1 MKRFSTVLLA
11 GSAIALTACNGAAD
25 IASPGEGVIV
35 VPGTPAPSP
44 TPGPSPTPTPTP
56 GQPAADCPT
65 GYTDRGV
72 LANRRVCEITGRISA
87 DTTIA
92 NLPGVIYSLSSRV
105 DVGTDV
111 GGSGSAAGGQSVTL
125 TIDPGVVIFA
135 SSGLD
140 FLVVNRGSRINAEGT
155 ATAPIIFTS
164 RQNVTGEATDS
175 SQGHWGGIV
184 LLGRAPISDCL
195 AGAVGGSA
203 NCQQIVEGTSNALYG
218 GAIANDNSGTFRYV
232 QIRYSGFEIAP
243 GNELQG
249 LTLGG
254 VGSGTTID
262 HVHVHNSSDDGIE
275 IFGGRA
281 NLKNLI
287 ITGADDDTYDTDLGY
302 KGFTQFLI
310 GVQRAGGSSGDAM
323 IEADTGGNNDA
334 QPRQNTRLANFTFVH
349 RSTLASSVNA
359 ILLRGGTDYSLIN
372 GVVTSPRNCLDVD
385 GAETVRAA
393 SEGLDDVGPPVVHS
407 VVFDCDTGAFN
418 DDGDVTLAQIQDFF
432 NAGTNNNAAFTSS
445 LTNVFVN
452 GPNEAAVTSFDASTL
467 SPFFVNTSYIGAV
480 RDAQDTWYRGWSCDS
495 ATANFGSNAACTA
508 LPTT

>member
-1 MKRFSTVLLA
+1 MKMVSKLLVA
-11 GSAIALTACNGAAD
+11 TSLVALTACNGAAD

-35 VPGTPAPSP
+35 VPAPTPAPAP
-44 TPGPSPTPTPTP
+44 APTPTPTP
-56 GQPAADCPT
+56 GAGTPAANCPT

-72 LANRRVCEITGRISA
+72 IANRRNCEISGRISTNTA
-87 DTTIA
+87 VA
-92 NLPGVIYSLSSRV
+92 NLPGVIYSLAGRV

-111 GGSGSAAGGQSVTL
+111 GGDGAAAGGQSVTL

-155 ATAPIIFTS
+155 ATRPIIFTS
-164 RQNVTGEATDS
+164 RQNVTGTATDN
-175 SQGHWGGIV
+175 SQGHWGGVV

-195 AGAVGGSA
+195 SGAVGGSA
-203 NCQQIVEGTSNALYG
+203 NCQQQVEGATNALYG
-218 GAIANDNSGTFRYV
+218 GAIANDSSGVFRYV

-310 GVQRAGGSSGDAM
+310 GVQRAGGNSGDAM
-323 IEADTGGNNDA
+323 IEADSNGNEDA
-334 QPRQNTRLANFTFVH
+334 LPRQNTRLANFTFIH
-349 RSTLASSVNA
+349 RSTLAASVNA
-359 ILLRGGTDYSLIN
+359 ILLRGATDYSLIN
-372 GVVTSPRNCLDVD
+372 GVVTTPRICLDVD
-385 GAETVRAA
+385 GAGTVRAA
-393 SEGLDDVGPPVVHS
+393 DAALDDVGPPVVQS
-407 VVFDCDTGAFN
+407 VVMSCGQGAFN
-418 DDGDVTLAQIQDFF
+418 DDGNVTVAQIQAFF
-432 NAGTNNNAAFTSS
+432 NAGANNNANFAST
-445 LTNVFVN
+445 LTDVFVN
-452 GPNEAAVTSFDASTL
+452 GPNERAVTPFNASTL
-467 SPFFVNTSYIGAV
+467 SSFFVNTSYIGAV
-480 RDAQDTWYRGWSCDS
+480 RDASDTWYRGWSCDS
-495 ATANFGSNAACTA
+495 ATASFGSNAACTA

>member
-1 MKRFSTVLLA
+1 MKGFAKYLVA

-35 VPGTPAPSP
+35 VPAPTPAPAP
-44 TPGPSPTPTPTP
+44 APTPTPTP
-56 GQPAADCPT
+56 GAGTPAANCPT

-72 LANRRVCEITGRISA
+72 IANRRNCEISGRITSNLA
-87 DTTIA
+87 IA
-92 NLPGVIYSLSSRV
+92 NLPGTIYSLAGRV
-105 DVGTDV
+105 DVGSDV
-111 GGSGSAAGGQSVTL
+111 GGDGAAAGGQSVTL
-125 TIDPGVVIFA
+125 TVDPGVVIFA

-155 ATAPIIFTS
+155 ATNPIIFTS
-164 RQNVTGEATDS
+164 RQNVTGTATDN

-195 AGAVGGSA
+195 SGAVGGSA
-203 NCQQIVEGTSNALYG
+203 NCQQQIEGATNALYG
-218 GAIANDNSGTFRYV
+218 GAIANDNSGVFRYV

-287 ITGADDDTYDTDLGY
+287 ITGADDDSYDTDLGY

-310 GVQRAGGSSGDAM
+310 AVQRNGGNSGDAI
-323 IEADTGGNNDA
+323 IEADSNGNEDA
-334 QPRQNTRLANFTFVH
+334 LPRQNTRLANFTFVH
-349 RSTLASSVNA
+349 RSTLAASTNA
-359 ILLRGGTDYSLIN
+359 ILLRGATDYTMVN
-372 GVVTSPRNCLDVD
+372 GVVTTPRICLDVD
-385 GAETVRAA
+385 GAGTVRAA
-393 SEGLDDVGPPVVHS
+393 DPALDDVGPPVIQS
-407 VVFDCDTGAFN
+407 VVMTCGQGAFA
-418 DDGDVTLAQIQDFF
+418 DDGNVTVAQIQAFF
-432 NAGTNNNAAFTSS
+432 NAGANNNASFTST
-445 LTNVFVN
+445 LTDVFVN
-452 GPNEAAVTSFDASTL
+452 GPNERAVTPFNASTL
-467 SPFFVNTSYIGAV
+467 SSFFVNTSYIGAV

-495 ATANFGSNAACTA
+495 ATASFGSNAACTA

>member
-1 MKRFSTVLLA
+1 MKGFAKYLVA

-35 VPGTPAPSP
+35 VPAPAPAP
-44 TPGPSPTPTPTP
+44 APAPTPTPTP
-56 GQPAADCPT
+56 GAGTPAASCPQ
-65 GYTDRGV
+65 GLTDRGV
-72 LANRRVCEITGRISA
+72 IANRRNCELSGRISSNLA
-87 DTTIA
+87 LA
-92 NLPGVIYSLSSRV
+92 NLPGTIYSLAGPV
-105 DVGTDV
+105 NIGTDV
-111 GGSGSAAGGQSVTL
+111 GGNGAAAGGQSVTL

-140 FLVVNRGSRINAEGT
+140 YLVVNRGSRINAEGSPT
-155 ATAPIIFTS
+155 QPIIFTA
-164 RQNVTGEATDS
+164 RTNVLGTATDN
-175 SQGHWGGIV
+175 SQGLWGGVVI
-184 LLGRAPISDCL
+184 LGRAPISDCIG
-195 AGAVGGSA
+195 GAVGGSA
-203 NCQQIVEGTSNALYG
+203 TCQQIIEGTADSLYG
-218 GAIANDNSGTFRYV
+218 GAVANDNSGTFRYV

-310 GVQRAGGSSGDAM
+310 GVQRAGGNSGDAM
-323 IEADTGGNNDA
+323 IEADSNGNEDA
-334 QPRQNTRLANFTFVH
+334 LPRQNTRLANFTFVH
-349 RSTLASSVNA
+349 RSTLAASTNA
-359 ILLRGGTDYSLIN
+359 ILLRGGTDYTLVN
-372 GVVTSPRNCLDVD
+372 GVVTTPRICLDVD
-385 GAETVRAA
+385 GAATVQAA
-393 SEGLDDVGPPVVHS
+393 NAALDEVGPPVVNS
-407 VVFDCDTGAFN
+407 VVMSCGQGAFA
-418 DDGDVTLAQIQDFF
+418 DDGNITVAQIQAFF
-432 NAGTNNNAAFTSS
+432 NAGTNNNSNFTST

-452 GPNEAAVTSFDASTL
+452 GPNEAAVTPFNASTL
-467 SPFFVNTSYIGAV
+467 SSFFVNTSYIGAV

-495 ATANFGSNAACTA
+495 ATANFGSNALCTG